1 MGAALSGA
9 ARIVAVDR
17 EADKLE
23 LARSLGATDLIAAGD
38 AADTIAAVRALL
50 PVGADH
56 VFEAIGLVATVELA
70 FSLARRGGAVTL
82 VGMTPAGHRASFDVY
97 GFVYDVGRVLGSN
110 YGSAIPATAFPLL
123 ASLTAD
129 GRLPV
134 DRLITETIPLE
145 GLPEAFEAMRRRD
158 GARRVIVF

>member
-1 MGAALSGA
+1 M
-9 ARIVAVDR
+9 DR

-23 LARSLGATDLIAAGD
+23 LARSLGATDVVAAGD
-38 AADTIAAVRALL
+38 PADTIAAVRALL
-50 PVGADH
+50 PGGADH

-70 FSLARRGGAVTL
+70 FTLARRGGTVTL

-97 GFVYDVGRVLGSN
+97 GFVYDGGRVLGSN
-110 YGSAIPATAFPLL
+110 YGSAVPATAFPLL
-123 ASLTAD
+123 ASLAAD